1 MKTRL
6 TTLTLAGL
14 LALTGCTKSPKIQKN
29 DNQQNTPKLTGAM
42 VTESYPSKIDNQKN
56 TPEILFAGVTESY
69 PSEIANS
76 NHTVLSV
83 VLVENKD
90 GSVTIHYIDPA
101 GKTAFTDTLSE
112 QEFGEAF
119 REARK
124 LTPHVTKPMKPNQRS
139 R

>member
-1 MKTRL
+1 MDKKL

-14 LALTGCTKSPKIQKN
+14 LALTGCTKSPPQDTKN
-29 DNQQNTPKLTGAM
+29 DNQQNTPKLTDAR

-69 PSEIANS
+69 PSES
-76 NHTVLSV
+76 NHTILSV

-90 GSVTIHYIDPA
+90 GSVTICGIDST
-101 GKTAFTDTLSE
+101 GKTTVTQNLSKE
-112 QEFGEAF
+112 EFED
-119 REARK
+119 ARK
-124 LTPHVTKPMKPNQRS
+124 IAQKQTKSRSLNNLSQRS